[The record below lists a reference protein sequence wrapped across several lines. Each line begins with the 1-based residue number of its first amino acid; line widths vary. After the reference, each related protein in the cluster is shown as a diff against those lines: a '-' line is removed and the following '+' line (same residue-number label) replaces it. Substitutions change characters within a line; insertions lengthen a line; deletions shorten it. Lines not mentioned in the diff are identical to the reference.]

1 MKLQFFGGARTV
13 TGSRFLFH
21 INGSRLLL
29 ECGLYQGRRKDTY
42 ERNLSFPFPPE
53 SVDAV
58 VLSHAH
64 IDHSGNLPN
73 LVKQGF
79 AGPIYATPA
88 TIDLCRLMLLDSA
101 YIQEKDVEFV
111 NKIRRRH
118 GEPPVEPLYDK
129 AAAEAA
135 LQRFEP
141 VEYVETRE
149 IAPGVSLTF
158 RDAGHILGSAQVLLE
173 CNENGRTIR
182 LGFSGDL
189 GRRDMPV
196 LRDPD
201 YLRDL
206 DYLVLETTYG
216 NRIHRVSGDVAEELA
231 QLVRSTAQQGG
242 KIIVPAFAVGRTQLL
257 VYLLHKLW
265 DQGRIPDMPIYV
277 DSPLAV
283 NITEVFRNHPECLDR
298 ETHRIFLDNHEDP
311 FGFRRLHYVR
321 DVEESKQ
328 LNSLAVPHIVISASG
343 MAEGG
348 RILHHLRN
356 NIGNPR
362 NVVLLV
368 GFAAEQTLARKLMDG
383 AETVRI
389 FGEEHRV
396 RCRVVRMDD
405 FSAHADRGGLLEL
418 LRHQPVQRLRGLFL
432 VHGEEDQSEAF
443 AQTAKSLGYRSVLV
457 PSPGDAVKIEF

>member
-1 MKLQFFGGARTV
+1 
-13 TGSRFLFH
+13 
-21 INGSRLLL
+21 
-29 ECGLYQGRRKDTY
+29 
-42 ERNLSFPFPPE
+42 
-53 SVDAV
+53 
-58 VLSHAH
+58 
-64 IDHSGNLPN
+64 
-73 LVKQGF
+73 
-79 AGPIYATPA
+79 
-88 TIDLCRLMLLDSA
+88 
-101 YIQEKDVEFV
+101 
-111 NKIRRRH
+111 
-118 GEPPVEPLYDK
+118 
-129 AAAEAA
+129 
-135 LQRFEP
+135 
-141 VEYVETRE
+141 
-149 IAPGVSLTF
+149 
-158 RDAGHILGSAQVLLE
+158 
-173 CNENGRTIR
+173 
-182 LGFSGDL
+182 
-189 GRRDMPV
+189 
-196 LRDPD
+196 
-201 YLRDL
+201 
-206 DYLVLETTYG
+206 
-216 NRIHRVSGDVAEELA
+216 
-231 QLVRSTAQQGG
+231 GG

-321 DVEESKQ
+321 DVEESKR